1 MSQKYEKFN
10 DEVIDN
16 NKSSSAMGLNG
27 TTAALSKRVND
38 KSSTSISSTT
48 ESSIEITPEEET
60 VFDDNLFITRREKVR
75 RIVENVYFRL
85 FSVIIIIIDLILL
98 IIDLSLDKS
107 EDEKYLFDLFSIIFG
122 TYFVVEV
129 SLRIYAKT

>member
-1 MSQKYEKFN
+1 MSQKYERFN
-10 DEVIDN
+10 DEAIDN
-16 NKSSSAMGLNG
+16 NKTSSAMGLNG
-27 TTAALSKRVND
+27 TTAALSKRAND

-75 RIVENVYFRL
+75 RVVENVYFRL
-85 FSVIIIIIDLILL
+85 FGVIIIIIDLVLL
-98 IIDLSLDKS
+98 IIDLSLNKS
-107 EDEKYLFDLFSIIFG
+107 EDEKYVFDLFSMIFG

-129 SLRIYAKT
+129 SLRTYAKT